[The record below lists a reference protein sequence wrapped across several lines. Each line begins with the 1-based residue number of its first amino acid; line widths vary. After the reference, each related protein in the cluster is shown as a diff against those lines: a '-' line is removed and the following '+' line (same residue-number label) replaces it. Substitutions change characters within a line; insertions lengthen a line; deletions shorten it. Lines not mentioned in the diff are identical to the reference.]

1 MKFIC
6 KIIYPKIES
15 FLSIIEKEFHN
26 KKIFYTNYSF
36 SYRVHPSYDDVNY
49 NELETSLLDFGNNN
63 QQNELEAGLLYFGN
77 NNQQNDLE
85 TILLDFENNNQLNH
99 INHYHHD
106 PDDED
111 DDDLDGDDDDDLYIK
126 VWNYK
131 LSRSLFVIYG
141 NNEESKWEI

>member
-63 QQNELEAGLLYFGN
+63 QQNELETSLLDFEN

>member
-49 NELETSLLDFGNNN
+49 NELETSLLDF
-63 QQNELEAGLLYFGN
+63 EN

>member
-1 MKFIC
+1 MEFIS

-26 KKIFYTNYSF
+26 KNIFSTNYSF

-49 NELETSLLDFGNNN
+49 ND
-63 QQNELEAGLLYFGN
+63 LEAGLLYFGN

-85 TILLDFENNNQLNH
+85 TGLLNFGNNNQLNHINQINH

>member
-1 MKFIC
+1 MEFIS

-26 KKIFYTNYSF
+26 KKIFSTNYSF

-49 NELETSLLDFGNNN
+49 ND
-63 QQNELEAGLLYFGN
+63 LEAGLLYFGN

-99 INHYHHD
+99 INHYHQD

-111 DDDLDGDDDDDLYIK
+111 DDDLDGDDDDDDDLYIK

>member
-1 MKFIC
+1 MEFIS

-26 KKIFYTNYSF
+26 KKIFSTNYSF

-49 NELETSLLDFGNNN
+49 ND
-63 QQNELEAGLLYFGN
+63 LEAGLLYFGN

-85 TILLDFENNNQLNH
+85 TGILDFGNNNH
-99 INHYHHD
+99 INHYHQD
-106 PDDED
+106 P
-111 DDDLDGDDDDDLYIK
+111 DDLYIK